1 MWSIAALVLVLTG
14 PASCYVTCPDGKVCS
29 DQSTCCLTNEG
40 YACCP
45 VPHAVCCSDM
55 AHCCPSGFLCNT
67 ITQMCEKEDH
77 PWSRVPTLKKVAA
90 EEPSTPVTAPLE
102 SDSSRVQSKAV
113 ESSMV
118 GKVQCDSYYAK
129 SPCMKQHCWS
139 RGQHSLRPLTA
150 PHRLESFAVTL
161 NSTALLEPA
170 AARDQL
176 ANGAAA
182 HTHWASAAPMASIA
196 VNMDIPVT
204 QPHTSAGNGTLRFLQ
219 V

>member
-118 GKVQCDSYYAK
+118 GKVPGTALAQASDSTPQAGVIRCDTQFYCPSGTSCCKGPTGKWGCCPYPLGKCCADG
-129 SPCMKQHCWS
+129 QHCCEYGYTCDPTSYKCRKWYS
-139 RGQHSLRPLTA
+139 QIPSGLRDDA
-150 PHRLESFAVTL
+150 KQ
-161 NSTALLEPA
+161 
-170 AARDQL
+170 D
-176 ANGAAA
+176 
-182 HTHWASAAPMASIA
+182 
-196 VNMDIPVT
+196 
-204 QPHTSAGNGTLRFLQ
+204 
-219 V
+219 